1 MISGMVAGPSGGS
14 GGGGC
19 LIPQGIYVWI
29 KRFTKLKPLAFLSA
43 ATPAEVE
50 DWITHMKKLF
60 QVLGCPDNF
69 KTHLAAF
76 KLEGDALS
84 WWKAHLRT
92 QQRYERE
99 YGSICQLDQE
109 NSGEYMERFTRL
121 ASFVAAA
128 ARNIELLHESG
139 NSNKRDRDGNRIQ
152 NRGQGQTGDK
162 EWGLIDR
169 PGSGLTTT
177 RPHRSQSTRDFNQ
190 GHASGSAGQRRS
202 TETLPPPPLCE
213 GLSPWEQKRVAADFA
228 RLLLLQDG
236 FMLRLVIRR
245 STGLQSVKLISAMKA
260 RTLISHGCQ
269 GFLASVMDTSL
280 ESPNIENLSIV
291 REFAD
296 VFPDELPGLLG
307 REIEFGIELNS
318 RTWHSEERDPSKDL
332 IETTGVCS
340 EMTSDPSCSVAFQI
354 YSDASK
360 KGLGWLVL
368 IDRGS
373 WFCALND
380 LIGYVFL
387 TDQALREKVMT
398 ELIGLHLLSSRG
410 STKRYRDLK
419 QSFGGTDGMKQDVA
433 TFVSKCMTC
442 QQVKIEH
449 QRASGLLQPLEIP
462 MWKWDEI
469 SMDFVTGL
477 PTTQKRHDAI
487 WVVVDRL
494 TKSAHFLPI
503 RKNYGISKL
512 AEIFRQEIV
521 RLHGTPTSIVS
532 DRDPKFTSRFWKG
545 LQKAWG
551 TRLKFSTAF
560 HPQTDG
566 QSERTIQ
573 TLEDMLRACALEW
586 TGSWDEYLC
595 LVEFAYNNS
604 WHASIKA
611 APFELLYGRKCRA
624 PICWDEV
631 GERLIEGP
639 ELIEITNEKVAV
651 AKEKLKEARSRQKS
665 YADKHRRDLEFQVGD
680 RVFLKVSPFRGVK
693 RFGIKGKLSP
703 RFIGPFEI
711 LERIGEVSYRLA
723 LPPQLSHVHD
733 VFHVSLL
740 RGYHYHPLHVAS
752 YPFDQIQPD
761 MSLSEEPE
769 SILDRQERVMRNKVI
784 PFVKI
789 LWKNHPE
796 REATWETE
804 ESMRAS
810 YPHFFV

>member
-1 MISGMVAGPSGGS
+1 MMAIFHDMIEEKMKVFMDDFSVVEDS
-14 GGGGC
+14 
-19 LIPQGIYVWI
+19 
-29 KRFTKLKPLAFLSA
+29 FLSYLSHLDMMLKWC
-43 ATPAEVE
+43 E
-50 DWITHMKKLF
+50 DTNLVLNWEKCHFMVKEGI
-60 QVLGCPDNF
+60 VLGH
-69 KTHLAAF
+69 K
-76 KLEGDALS
+76 
-84 WWKAHLRT
+84 
-92 QQRYERE
+92 
-99 YGSICQLDQE
+99 
-109 NSGEYMERFTRL
+109 
-121 ASFVAAA
+121 
-128 ARNIELLHESG
+128 
-139 NSNKRDRDGNRIQ
+139 
-152 NRGQGQTGDK
+152 
-162 EWGLIDR
+162 
-169 PGSGLTTT
+169 
-177 RPHRSQSTRDFNQ
+177 
-190 GHASGSAGQRRS
+190 
-202 TETLPPPPLCE
+202 
-213 GLSPWEQKRVAADFA
+213 
-228 RLLLLQDG
+228 
-236 FMLRLVIRR
+236 
-245 STGLQSVKLISAMKA
+245 ISK
-260 RTLISHGCQ
+260 S
-269 GFLASVMDTSL
+269 
-280 ESPNIENLSIV
+280 
-291 REFAD
+291 
-296 VFPDELPGLLG
+296 
-307 REIEFGIELNS
+307 GIEVD
-318 RTWHSEERDPSKDL
+318 RAKVDL
-332 IETTGVCS
+332 IEKL
-340 EMTSDPSCSVAFQI
+340 PHPISV
-354 YSDASK
+354 
-360 KGLGWLVL
+360 
-368 IDRGS
+368 
-373 WFCALND
+373 
-380 LIGYVFL
+380 
-387 TDQALREKVMT
+387 
-398 ELIGLHLLSSRG
+398 
-410 STKRYRDLK
+410 
-419 QSFGGTDGMKQDVA
+419 
-433 TFVSKCMTC
+433 
-442 QQVKIEH
+442 
-449 QRASGLLQPLEIP
+449 
-462 MWKWDEI
+462 
-469 SMDFVTGL
+469 
-477 PTTQKRHDAI
+477 
-487 WVVVDRL
+487 
-494 TKSAHFLPI
+494 
-503 RKNYGISKL
+503 
-512 AEIFRQEIV
+512 
-521 RLHGTPTSIVS
+521 
-532 DRDPKFTSRFWKG
+532 KG

-560 HPQTDG
+560 HPQIDG

-665 YADKHRRDLEFQVGD
+665 YADKHRRDLEFQVRD

-711 LERIGEVSYRLA
+711 LERIREVSYRLA